1 MQAKLKIK
9 RPIQAL
15 IQNRKKDLRKS
26 PWRKFL
32 LVSTVTFSS
41 MALLSGCF
49 KKWTF
54 EEVEAWYEKHPET
67 FTEYME
73 FAREKTLAG
82 KTERAEQLYK
92 EAISMTDAEFGS
104 DDMRIAT
111 AAGELAEL
119 YEKQGRFNES
129 EKYFRQAYEVQKK
142 HLPPGN
148 RDLTKTKKSLAG
160 VLMKLYKKDEADYIL
175 TGRKPAKPTP
185 AASTSTGDDGQP
197 RRKRQRVDLNL
208 D

>member
-1 MQAKLKIK
+1 MLVKRKIK
-9 RPIQAL
+9 NPIQTL
-15 IQNRKKDLRKS
+15 NQNRKKDLKRS
-26 PWRKFL
+26 PWRKFV
-32 LVSTVTFSS
+32 LVSTVTLSS

-49 KKWTF
+49 KKWTW
-54 EEVEAWYEKHPET
+54 EEVEGWYEKNPET

-82 KTERAEQLYK
+82 KTDRAEQLYK

-104 DDMRIAT
+104 EDMRIAT

-119 YEKQGRFNES
+119 YEKQGRFVES

-175 TGRKPAKPTP
+175 TGRRPATPAKTTTT
-185 AASTSTGDDGQP
+185 TSGDDGQP